1 MPEITILL
9 PHGEVDGRDLAHA
22 PRLRALRGKRI
33 GFLDNG
39 LWRSMRILAD
49 ELGKALTETH
59 GIAGSVVVDSG
70 PKHGADPKDYEQ
82 RLRGL
87 ADDVDAVVSGLGN

>member
-1 MPEITILL
+1 MSEITILL
-9 PHGEVDGRDLAHA
+9 PHGEVDAAAVRA
-22 PRLRALRGKRI
+22 PRLRSLRGKRI

-49 ELGKALTETH
+49 EFARALKESQ
-59 GIAGSVVVDSG
+59 GIAGSLVVDSG

-87 ADDVDAVVSGLGN
+87 AAGADAVVSGLGN